1 MTGMA
6 AIDRASRRESWGGGA
21 HGRARRGLLTA
32 CLALSLPLWLGGAGL
47 GCTPKGGP
55 GAAPLPV
62 TDHPLNGAPAP
73 DFSLAARGGASASL
87 GEHAGKVVLVDFWAT
102 WCEPCRS
109 SFPEYQALL
118 ARYANRVVVLGI
130 SEDDEEQGIDRFAEE
145 TAVRFPLAW
154 DADKAVAQRY
164 QISGMPTLFI
174 IDQSGLVRFVHAGF
188 RPGDEQQISAAI
200 DSLL

>member
-1 MTGMA
+1 MLA
-6 AIDRASRRESWGGGA
+6 NDRASVGESSGGGA
-21 HGRARRGLLTA
+21 RGGRVRRGLLAA
-32 CLALSLPLWLGGAGL
+32 CLVSWLSPWLGGAAGL
-47 GCTPKGGP
+47 GCAPKGGP

-62 TDHPLNGAPAP
+62 TDHPLSGAPAP
-73 DFSLAARGGASASL
+73 DFSLKARGGASASL
-87 GEHAGKVVLVDFWAT
+87 GEHAGKVVLIDFWAT

-118 ARYANRVVVLGI
+118 ARYADRVVVLGI

-154 DADKAVAQRY
+154 DSDKAVAQRY
-164 QISGMPTLFI
+164 QITGMPTLFI

-188 RPGDEQQISAAI
+188 RPGDQHQISAAI